1 MPRRLAHA
9 LQSTP
14 PARVVL
20 LDCVT
25 LWVSNVLLASENASA
40 DTMMRELT
48 DLLDWYRTASCE
60 LIAVS
65 NEVGMGLV
73 PDNRLGREYRDL
85 LGEVNK
91 RLAKAADRV
100 FWVVAGLPVEVKSQ
114 VVRLEDL

>member
-1 MPRRLAHA
+1 VRA

-25 LWVSNVLLASENASA
+25 LWVSNVLLGSENASA

-48 DLLDWYRTASCE
+48 DLLNWYRNATCE
-60 LIAVS
+60 LIVVS

-73 PDNRLGREYRDL
+73 PDNTLGRAFRDL

-91 RLAKAADRV
+91 KLAEAADQV
-100 FWVVAGLPVEVKSQ
+100 FLMVAGLPLEVKSQ
-114 VVRLEDL
+114 AVHLEDL